1 MKSFYILI
9 SIMLVY
15 IGTFSPRAYSQFM
28 GINTPVPLAPL
39 HVTSNAIINTQLII
53 RADGD
58 DPNFATI
65 MVNAINP
72 TAIAGYSLLRNGVFG
87 AMLGVNTSN
96 DFFVKVGTNTPNA
109 IYAKASDNHVG
120 INTSNPLA
128 NLDVNGS
135 IKLGTNGSVF
145 TNLIKISVTVD
156 VPSIAV
162 SGSLIQTF
170 VVANATVGGVVSI
183 SPDGVLPVGVL
194 MCNARVSAANTV
206 EVTFRNTSL
215 TLQLNPMSMA
225 YHIAIIL

>member
-1 MKSFYILI
+1 MKTIAF
-9 SIMLVY
+9 SITIVLVY
-15 IGTFSPRAYSQFM
+15 ACAFTPNLNAQFM
-28 GINTPVPLAPL
+28 GINTPSPLYPL
-39 HVTSNAIINTQLII
+39 HVSGHVVNPEQVII

-58 DPNFATI
+58 DPNYAT
-65 MVNAINP
+65 MLVNASNP
-72 TAIAGYSLLRNGVFG
+72 TAIAGYSLLRNNVFA

-96 DFFVKVGTNTPNA
+96 DFFIKVGSNTPNA

-120 INTSNPLA
+120 INTANPLA

-170 VVANATVGGVVSI
+170 VVANASVGGVVSI

-206 EVTFRNTSL
+206 EVTFRNTS
-215 TLQLNPMSMA
+215 TVLQLNPVSMA
-225 YHIAIIL
+225 YHIAVIL

>member
-1 MKSFYILI
+1 MKTFYILI
-9 SIMLVY
+9 SIVLVY
-15 IGTFSPRAYSQFM
+15 ISTFSPRAYSQFM

-39 HVTSNAIINTQLII
+39 HVTGNAIINSQLII

-58 DPNFATI
+58 DPNFATV

-72 TAIAGYSLLRNGVFG
+72 TAISGYSMLRNGIFG

-96 DFFVKVGTNTPNA
+96 DFFVKVGSNTPNA
-109 IYAKASDNHVG
+109 IYAKSSDNHVG

-128 NLDVNGS
+128 NLDVNGT
-135 IKLGTNGSVF
+135 IKLGANGTVF
-145 TNLIKISVTVD
+145 TNLIKGSFTLD

-162 SGSLIQTF
+162 NSSLIQTF
-170 VVANATVGGVVSI
+170 TVANATVGGVVSI
-183 SPDGVLPVGVL
+183 SPDVALPVGVL

-215 TLQLNPMSMA
+215 SIQLNPVSMA

>member
-1 MKSFYILI
+1 MKTILLLTLL
-9 SIMLVY
+9 SLVY
-15 IGTFSPRAYSQFM
+15 SGSYSQFM
-28 GINTPVPLAPL
+28 GINTPVPLVPL

-65 MVNAINP
+65 MVNATNP
-72 TAIAGYSLLRNGVFG
+72 TAISGYSLLRNGVFG

-96 DFFVKVGTNTPNA
+96 DFFIKVGTNTPNA
-109 IYAKASDNHVG
+109 IYAKVSDNHVG
-120 INTSNPLA
+120 INTSNPLS
-128 NLDVNGS
+128 NLDVNGTV
-135 IKLGTNGSVF
+135 KLGTNGSVF

-183 SPDGVLPVGVL
+183 SPDVALPVGVL

-206 EVTFRNTSL
+206 EVTFRNTST
-215 TLQLNPMSMA
+215 TLQLNPISMA

>member
-1 MKSFYILI
+1 
-9 SIMLVY
+9 
-15 IGTFSPRAYSQFM
+15 M

-39 HVTSNAIINTQLII
+39 HVTSNAVINTQLII

-65 MVNAINP
+65 MVNATNP
-72 TAIAGYSLLRNGVFG
+72 TAISGYSLLRNGVFG

-109 IYAKASDNHVG
+109 IYAKASNNNVG

-128 NLDVNGS
+128 NLDVNGT

-156 VPSIAV
+156 VPSIPI
-162 SGSLIQTF
+162 SGSLLQTF
-170 VVANATVGGVVSI
+170 VVTNATLGGVVSI
-183 SPDGVLPVGVL
+183 SPDVALPVGVL

-206 EVTFRNTSL
+206 EVTFRNTST
-215 TLQLNPMSMA
+215 TLQLNPISMT

>member
-39 HVTSNAIINTQLII
+39 HVTSNAVINTQLII

-65 MVNAINP
+65 MVNATNP
-72 TAIAGYSLLRNGVFG
+72 TAISGYSLLRNGVFG

-109 IYAKASDNHVG
+109 IYAKASNNNVG

-128 NLDVNGS
+128 NLDVNGT

-156 VPSIAV
+156 VPSIPI
-162 SGSLIQTF
+162 SGSLLQTF
-170 VVANATVGGVVSI
+170 VVTNATLGGVVSI
-183 SPDGVLPVGVL
+183 SPDVALPVGVL

-206 EVTFRNTSL
+206 EVTFRNTST
-215 TLQLNPMSMA
+215 TLQLNPISMT

>member
-1 MKSFYILI
+1 MKNFAVLV
-9 SIMLVY
+9 SIILVY
-15 IGTFSPRAYSQFM
+15 VCTFTPKAHGQFM

-39 HVTSNAIINTQLII
+39 HVTSNAIINSQLII

-72 TAIAGYSLLRNGVFG
+72 TAISGYSMLRNGIFG
-87 AMLGVNTSN
+87 AMLGVNTLN

-128 NLDVNGS
+128 NLDVNGTV
-135 IKLGTNGSVF
+135 KLGANGTVF
-145 TNLIKISVTVD
+145 TNLIKGSFTLD

-162 SGSLIQTF
+162 NSSLIQTF
-170 VVANATVGGVVSI
+170 TVANATVGGVVSI
-183 SPDGVLPVGVL
+183 SPDVALPVGVL

-215 TLQLNPMSMA
+215 TLQLNPISMA

>member
-1 MKSFYILI
+1 MKIFIFFTAI
-9 SIMLVY
+9 ILVY
-15 IGTFSPRAYSQFM
+15 VCTFSPGAYSQFM

-39 HVTSNAIINTQLII
+39 HVTSNAITNTQLII

-58 DPNFATI
+58 DPNYATI
-65 MVNAINP
+65 MVNAISP
-72 TAIAGYSLLRNGVFG
+72 TAISGYSMLKNGVFA

-128 NLDVNGS
+128 NLDVNGT
-135 IKLGTNGSVF
+135 IKLGTNGTVF
-145 TNLIKISVTVD
+145 TNLIKGSFTLD

-162 SGSLIQTF
+162 NGSLIQTF
-170 VVANATVGGVVSI
+170 TIANATVGGVVSI
-183 SPDGVLPVGVL
+183 SPDVALPVGVL

-206 EVTFRNTSL
+206 EVTFRNTSSS
-215 TLQLNPMSMA
+215 LQLNPVSMA